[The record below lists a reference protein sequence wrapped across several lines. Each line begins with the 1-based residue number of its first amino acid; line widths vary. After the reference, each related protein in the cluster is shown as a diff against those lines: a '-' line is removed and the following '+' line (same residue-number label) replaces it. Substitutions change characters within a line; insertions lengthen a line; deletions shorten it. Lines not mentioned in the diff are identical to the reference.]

1 MKKSRNIKNLR
12 DFPKNR
18 MNCCLD
24 NDLNKKI
31 VYKCFKLLNLNK
43 NLSLPNFSTLSRNP
57 VSFTV

>member
-24 NDLNKKI
+24 IDLNREI
-31 VYKCFKLLNLNK
+31 YLN
-43 NLSLPNFSTLSRNP
+43 PI
-57 VSFTV
+57 

>member
-18 MNCCLD
+18 MNCFLD

-31 VYKCFKLLNLNK
+31 A
-43 NLSLPNFSTLSRNP
+43 R
-57 VSFTV
+57 

>member
-24 NDLNKKI
+24 NDLNKKNHQQMLQVI
-31 VYKCFKLLNLNK
+31 EFKQQ
-43 NLSLPNFSTLSRNP
+43 FITA
-57 VSFTV
+57 